1 MAALPKNYVRLCAMM
16 FLQFG
21 IYGLWLPIA
30 GKFLT
35 ADPATKG
42 GLGFSEGQMGMIV
55 GIAASVGALCS
66 PLIVQFADRRFPA
79 QRVLGVLMMVGG
91 LLKIAVY
98 PQSTFMAWLLLSVS
112 FTLMFMPAA
121 AICNALAM
129 RHLDKPDRQFP
140 GVRAWTAVGWV
151 LMGWTFSLLVLKTEV
166 QGSWLPPFFKGDEV
180 PLVAGEM
187 KKSVMWSGI
196 IAFLY
201 GVWAFFFLPHTPHVA
216 SASKRPAVADAFAL
230 LKIPSIA
237 ALLVV
242 TLIISPMNH
251 LYFMQCAKF
260 LGEAG
265 LDSAYLLPAMALGQI
280 CEIIMYIVLGRVLP
294 KIGFKAVLMIGISAY
309 VFRFFLFGTIGI
321 PMWVIICG
329 LGVHGLC
336 YAFFTSTAF
345 IYMNKMAAK
354 DVANTA
360 QSVFNFIWYG
370 IGPILAVFLN
380 GLLASMFASGRK
392 FAHAE
397 FQNFW
402 YALGGISL
410 VGLIVFALRFR
421 VETET
426 TETKDSS
433 AT

>member
-1 MAALPKNYVRLCAMM
+1 MKSALPPNYIRLCAMM

-35 ADPATKG
+35 ADPETSG

-55 GIAASVGALCS
+55 GIAASVGAICS
-66 PLIVQFADRRFPA
+66 PLIVQFADRRFSA
-79 QRVLGVLMMVGG
+79 QRVLGVLMMIGG
-91 LLKIAVY
+91 ILKIAVY
-98 PQSTFMAWLLLSVS
+98 PQSGFLAWLLLSVS

-129 RHLDKPDRQFP
+129 RHLDDPGRQFP
-140 GVRAWTAVGWV
+140 GVRLWTAVGWV
-151 LMGWTFSLLVLKTEV
+151 LMGWTFSLIVLKSDV
-166 QGSWLPPFFKGDEV
+166 QGSWLPPFFKGDDV
-180 PLVAGEM
+180 PMVAGEM

-201 GVWAFFFLPHTPHVA
+201 GAWAFFFLPDTPPVE
-216 SASKRPAVADAFAL
+216 SKSKRPAVADAFAL

-237 ALLVV
+237 ALLTA

-265 LDSAYLLPAMALGQI
+265 LDSAYLLPAMAIGQI
-280 CEIIMYIVLGRVLP
+280 CEILMYLVLGRVLP
-294 KIGFKAVLMIGISAY
+294 KFGYKAVLLIGIGAY

-321 PMWVIICG
+321 PIAVIIFG
-329 LGVHGLC
+329 LSIHGLC
-336 YAFFTSTAF
+336 YAFFTSTSF
-345 IYMNKMAAK
+345 IYMNKVASR

-370 IGPILAVFLN
+370 IGPLIAVALNGILAYF
-380 GLLASMFASGRK
+380 FASGK
-392 FAHAE
+392 MFAHAE
-397 FQNFW
+397 FKGFW
-402 YALGGISL
+402 YSLGAISL
-410 VGLIVFALRFR
+410 VGMFVVLWRFKEE
-421 VETET
+421 VTVGEEG
-426 TETKDSS
+426 S
-433 AT
+433 